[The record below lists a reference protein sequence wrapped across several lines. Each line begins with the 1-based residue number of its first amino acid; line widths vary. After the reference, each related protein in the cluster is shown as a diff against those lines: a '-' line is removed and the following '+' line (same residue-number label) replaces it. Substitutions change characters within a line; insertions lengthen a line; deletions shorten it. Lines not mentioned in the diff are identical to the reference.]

1 MMCMSGGPDGSH
13 EIYLSTRYIGN
24 APSVQGCG
32 GNGRPSGAEA
42 LSFTDADI
50 GMIT

>member
-1 MMCMSGGPDGSH
+1 MDH
-13 EIYLSTRYIGN
+13 TRFTCLPGTYIGN